1 MGEHLEFL
9 DEPWHPVSRT
19 ALIGWL
25 IFYALFLLH
34 AATDDDGFLFIDNAN
49 LIVHEAG
56 HLLAGWTENV
66 MFTAWGGT
74 LLQWLVPL
82 ALAATFFV
90 RRHTTGFVFCLFLF
104 FENFLYT
111 SVYMADARAMNLEL
125 VTVGD
130 SDPDFNNHDWNLI
143 FSNLGVLH
151 WDTRIAGAVR
161 MLGWLGMLG
170 TVGWLLWRGLEDE
183 WAGGARR

>member
-1 MGEHLEFL
+1 MRQWLEFL
-9 DEPWHPVSRT
+9 EQDWQAVSKA

-34 AATDDDGFLFIDNAN
+34 AATADDGFLFIDNVN

-56 HLLAGWTENV
+56 HLLTGWTENV
-66 MFTAWGGT
+66 LFTVWGGT

-90 RRHTTGFVFCLFLF
+90 RRHTTGFAFCLFVF

-111 SVYMADARAMNLEL
+111 SVYMADARALDLPL
-125 VTVGD
+125 VSVGE
-130 SDPDFNNHDWNLI
+130 SDPDANMHD
-143 FSNLGVLH
+143 
-151 WDTRIAGAVR
+151 
-161 MLGWLGMLG
+161 
-170 TVGWLLWRGLEDE
+170 
-183 WAGGARR
+183 

>member
-1 MGEHLEFL
+1 MREWLEFL
-9 DEPWHPVSRT
+9 EHDWQRVSRV

-34 AATDDDGFLFIDNAN
+34 AATDADGFLFIDNAN

-66 MFTAWGGT
+66 MFTVWGGT

-90 RRHTTGFVFCLFLF
+90 RRHTTGFVFCLFIF
-104 FENFLYT
+104 FENFLNT
-111 SVYMADARAMNLEL
+111 AVYMADARALDLPL
-125 VTVGD
+125 VSVGD
-130 SDPDFNNHDWNLI
+130 VDPDSMHDWNMIL
-143 FSNLGVLH
+143 SNLGMLH
-151 WDTRIAGAVR
+151 LDTRIANVVR

-170 TVGWLLWRGLEDE
+170 TIAWFAWRGFKD
-183 WAGGARR
+183 WKDAGES